1 MQAPTSRPHLPLLR
15 YNKSEIYKR
24 VSVWE
29 KLGRALSHAFALPAR
44 SAPLTAEDRALLE
57 HIAQRLAQRRLEAPA
72 VLFLESVGPLN
83 FIGSQVLHG
92 LRPFLELVCDATEL
106 ERLAVLLERRDSL
119 EQLSALL
126 SHRA

>member
-1 MQAPTSRPHLPLLR
+1 MLR
-15 YNKSEIYKR
+15 HNKSEIYKR

-92 LRPFLELVCDATEL
+92 LRPFLELVCDPTEL

-119 EQLSALL
+119 EQLTALL

>member
-1 MQAPTSRPHLPLLR
+1 MQAPTSRAHLPLLR

-29 KLGRALSHAFALPAR
+29 KLGRTLSHAFALSAR

-72 VLFLESVGPLN
+72 ILFLESVGPLN

-92 LRPFLELVCDATEL
+92 LRPFLELVCNATEL

>member
-1 MQAPTSRPHLPLLR
+1 M
-15 YNKSEIYKR
+15 
-24 VSVWE
+24 SVWE
-29 KLGRALSHAFALPAR
+29 NWAAPSTMPLPCPAH

-72 VLFLESVGPLN
+72 ILFLESVGPLN

-92 LRPFLELVCDATEL
+92 LRPFLELVCNATEL

>member
-1 MQAPTSRPHLPLLR
+1 MLR

-29 KLGRALSHAFALPAR
+29 KLHRALSHAFAVPAY
-44 SAPLTAEDRALLE
+44 SAPLTAEERALLE
-57 HIAQRLAQRRLEAPA
+57 HVAQRLAQRRLEAPA

-92 LRPFLELVCDATEL
+92 LRPFLELVCDPTEL
-106 ERLAVLLERRDSL
+106 ERLAVLLERRDSV
-119 EQLSALL
+119 EQLTVLL